1 MRSDLPDLEV
11 ALGQADLLFRTLFEQ
26 SGVGIAFLDS
36 DRRVIK
42 ANQKFCDLLS
52 YHTTD
57 LPLPLPDLI
66 HPEDWQ
72 LLCIGLHTL
81 DSGIQS
87 NFSLEKRYIC
97 KNGVFLWA
105 NTTVARVGEVSSA
118 PQLYTLMVQDIS
130 TCKQTEAAY
139 QQRESQLSSILNC
152 TNAAIARLRRLSDQ
166 EFEYDYM
173 SAGCQQVFGF
183 SAEEFLADKHLWRSH
198 VFPDDLAKLLLPE
211 QVTQPRVLTAEYRFY
226 HKDGNLRW
234 IAGFVTA
241 EWDAA
246 SNSWVLTAIDV
257 DITERKRTEAELRE
271 KEAFLRSI
279 YEGVRTS
286 IFVVDITA
294 DGDFHYAGFNPVHV
308 KMTGI
313 TNEALRGKT
322 PEQVLPPTTAAE
334 VRRNYQRCVE
344 EGGILFEERLSFQG
358 QDLWWQTRL
367 TPLQDEQGRIYR
379 IVGTSNNITKRKQAQ
394 MALQA
399 SQERLNFLLTS
410 SPAVIYTA
418 KPESPYTATFVSQN
432 IETLTGYKVEQFY
445 QESGFWLQCL
455 HPDDVSVVHQ
465 AITQLIKNGHV
476 SYEYRFLH
484 PSGNYCWLQ
493 DEAKLIRDAAGA
505 PVEII
510 GYCIDITS
518 RKTAELALQQLN
530 TELEQRIQ
538 SRTAALQESEEL
550 FRQFTE
556 NIPKVFWME
565 DLEGNLLYV
574 SPSFAEVWG
583 IPTATLYQNPKAWLD
598 AVHPEDRI
606 WMAIVAINRL
616 EYHEEDIEYR
626 ILQSDTDICWI
637 RERAFPIYNSQ
648 GAAYRVARIAED
660 ITAQK
665 QAEAEIHRSR
675 DLFEAVF
682 QESADAV
689 FLVDPVTLLI
699 LNCNQRAVDL
709 FEANH
714 TDELIGIQGH
724 TLHRHPFWGNDVLVA
739 QQQLAANGV
748 WSGEIEY
755 CTLRGHF
762 FWGSIAA
769 KTIHIAGRKMTLVR
783 VSDISQRK
791 QSEQLLQQQ
800 ANREALLRQV
810 AFRTRESLNLNYI
823 LTTSVNQ
830 VQAFLQ
836 TDRVLIFQFEPEGS
850 GYIAVEAVSDPQFS
864 ILGAHFHDPCFS
876 MQVAERYQQ
885 GHTSAIS
892 DIYSAD
898 LTPCYVD
905 FLAQSQVRA
914 NLVVPILQDQQLW
927 GLLLAHHCTAPRH
940 WQPFELDLLTQFAD
954 QVGIAIRQT
963 NLYDTLKT
971 QLSERRRAEQALA
984 QQVQYEQLLQTI
996 SQQIRSSLRLE
1007 EILAAAVTQVQ
1018 QVLQVDRALVFRLYA
1033 NGTGCVIKEA
1043 TLPQYPITAEMRFPE
1058 EQFPLECRTL
1068 YQRGQARAIT
1078 NVDNDILADCL
1089 VKFMHQIQVK
1099 SKLVVPIVQSDEE
1112 TGSTVW
1118 GLLILHSCAVYRQ
1131 WQPAEVELMQ
1141 KVAVQM
1147 GIAIQQSELYVQ
1159 LETQLKQKEIL
1170 IKEIHH
1176 RVKNNLQVISAM
1188 LKLQARAT
1196 QDTAVLD
1203 VLEDSRNRLRA
1214 IGLIHEILYRSNDL
1228 EQLNFDEY
1236 IQKLANTILATH
1248 SSANQV
1254 RLVYQLQPV
1263 CLNLDTAIP
1272 CGLLLNELITNAIK
1286 HAFPNGRRGEIWVGL
1301 EAVGNTYPP
1310 MPSLHTYPPAE
1321 RDEMIASQSQS
1332 HYILSVHDNGI
1343 GMSADFDLNHLQS
1356 LGLKIAYDLALQLQG
1371 TLTLERT
1378 QGTRFQLIFSELKY
1392 RKRL

>member
-476 SYEYRFLH
+476 SYEYRF
-484 PSGNYCWLQ
+484 
-493 DEAKLIRDAAGA
+493 
-505 PVEII
+505 
-510 GYCIDITS
+510 CIH
-518 RKTAELALQQLN
+518 LA
-530 TELEQRIQ
+530 I
-538 SRTAALQESEEL
+538 
-550 FRQFTE
+550 
-556 NIPKVFWME
+556 
-565 DLEGNLLYV
+565 
-574 SPSFAEVWG
+574 
-583 IPTATLYQNPKAWLD
+583 
-598 AVHPEDRI
+598 
-606 WMAIVAINRL
+606 
-616 EYHEEDIEYR
+616 
-626 ILQSDTDICWI
+626 
-637 RERAFPIYNSQ
+637 
-648 GAAYRVARIAED
+648 
-660 ITAQK
+660 
-665 QAEAEIHRSR
+665 
-675 DLFEAVF
+675 
-682 QESADAV
+682 
-689 FLVDPVTLLI
+689 
-699 LNCNQRAVDL
+699 
-709 FEANH
+709 
-714 TDELIGIQGH
+714 
-724 TLHRHPFWGNDVLVA
+724 
-739 QQQLAANGV
+739 
-748 WSGEIEY
+748 
-755 CTLRGHF
+755 
-762 FWGSIAA
+762 
-769 KTIHIAGRKMTLVR
+769 IAGSKMR
-783 VSDISQRK
+783 
-791 QSEQLLQQQ
+791 
-800 ANREALLRQV
+800 
-810 AFRTRESLNLNYI
+810 LN
-823 LTTSVNQ
+823 
-830 VQAFLQ
+830 
-836 TDRVLIFQFEPEGS
+836 
-850 GYIAVEAVSDPQFS
+850 
-864 ILGAHFHDPCFS
+864 
-876 MQVAERYQQ
+876 
-885 GHTSAIS
+885 
-892 DIYSAD
+892 
-898 LTPCYVD
+898 
-905 FLAQSQVRA
+905 
-914 NLVVPILQDQQLW
+914 
-927 GLLLAHHCTAPRH
+927 
-940 WQPFELDLLTQFAD
+940 
-954 QVGIAIRQT
+954 
-963 NLYDTLKT
+963 
-971 QLSERRRAEQALA
+971 
-984 QQVQYEQLLQTI
+984 
-996 SQQIRSSLRLE
+996 
-1007 EILAAAVTQVQ
+1007 
-1018 QVLQVDRALVFRLYA
+1018 
-1033 NGTGCVIKEA
+1033 
-1043 TLPQYPITAEMRFPE
+1043 
-1058 EQFPLECRTL
+1058 
-1068 YQRGQARAIT
+1068 
-1078 NVDNDILADCL
+1078 
-1089 VKFMHQIQVK
+1089 
-1099 SKLVVPIVQSDEE
+1099 
-1112 TGSTVW
+1112 
-1118 GLLILHSCAVYRQ
+1118 
-1131 WQPAEVELMQ
+1131 
-1141 KVAVQM
+1141 
-1147 GIAIQQSELYVQ
+1147 
-1159 LETQLKQKEIL
+1159 
-1170 IKEIHH
+1170 
-1176 RVKNNLQVISAM
+1176 
-1188 LKLQARAT
+1188 
-1196 QDTAVLD
+1196 
-1203 VLEDSRNRLRA
+1203 
-1214 IGLIHEILYRSNDL
+1214 
-1228 EQLNFDEY
+1228 
-1236 IQKLANTILATH
+1236 
-1248 SSANQV
+1248 
-1254 RLVYQLQPV
+1254 
-1263 CLNLDTAIP
+1263 
-1272 CGLLLNELITNAIK
+1272 
-1286 HAFPNGRRGEIWVGL
+1286 
-1301 EAVGNTYPP
+1301 
-1310 MPSLHTYPPAE
+1310 
-1321 RDEMIASQSQS
+1321 
-1332 HYILSVHDNGI
+1332 
-1343 GMSADFDLNHLQS
+1343 
-1356 LGLKIAYDLALQLQG
+1356 
-1371 TLTLERT
+1371 
-1378 QGTRFQLIFSELKY
+1378 
-1392 RKRL
+1392 

>member
-1 MRSDLPDLEV
+1 MSIDTIHGQLQGLKSSQLKQLQRVYHQRLPIDRLVTPEFAQRLAAISTEINQPVCAYLNRRGQVIRVGVGTLRQTQIPPLELPRYGAERLSGIRCIATQLKAGPPSEATMTTMAFQRLDALVTLTITGSGFERRGGGATGYVKEAYLAHLLPDPEV
-11 ALGQADLLFRTLFEQ
+11 R
-26 SGVGIAFLDS
+26 
-36 DRRVIK
+36 
-42 ANQKFCDLLS
+42 
-52 YHTTD
+52 
-57 LPLPLPDLI
+57 
-66 HPEDWQ
+66 W
-72 LLCIGLHTL
+72 
-81 DSGIQS
+81 
-87 NFSLEKRYIC
+87 
-97 KNGVFLWA
+97 
-105 NTTVARVGEVSSA
+105 TVSA
-118 PQLYTLMVQDIS
+118 PLS
-130 TCKQTEAAY
+130 PE
-139 QQRESQLSSILNC
+139 QLSSQDFNELI
-152 TNAAIARLRRLSDQ
+152 SDL
-166 EFEYDYM
+166 E
-173 SAGCQQVFGF
+173 
-183 SAEEFLADKHLWRSH
+183 EEFRRQY
-198 VFPDDLAKLLLPE
+198 VAK
-211 QVTQPRVLTAEYRFY
+211 
-226 HKDGNLRW
+226 
-234 IAGFVTA
+234 
-241 EWDAA
+241 
-246 SNSWVLTAIDV
+246 
-257 DITERKRTEAELRE
+257 
-271 KEAFLRSI
+271 
-279 YEGVRTS
+279 
-286 IFVVDITA
+286 
-294 DGDFHYAGFNPVHV
+294 
-308 KMTGI
+308 
-313 TNEALRGKT
+313 
-322 PEQVLPPTTAAE
+322 
-334 VRRNYQRCVE
+334 
-344 EGGILFEERLSFQG
+344 
-358 QDLWWQTRL
+358 
-367 TPLQDEQGRIYR
+367 
-379 IVGTSNNITKRKQAQ
+379 
-394 MALQA
+394 
-399 SQERLNFLLTS
+399 
-410 SPAVIYTA
+410 
-418 KPESPYTATFVSQN
+418 
-432 IETLTGYKVEQFY
+432 
-445 QESGFWLQCL
+445 
-455 HPDDVSVVHQ
+455 
-465 AITQLIKNGHV
+465 HV
-476 SYEYRFLH
+476 SSEQD
-484 PSGNYCWLQ
+484 GNYCWLQ

-574 SPSFAEVWG
+574 SPRFAEVWG

-724 TLHRHPFWGNDVLVA
+724 TLHRYPFWGNDVLVA

-755 CTLRGHF
+755 CTLKGHF

-769 KTIHIAGRKMTLVR
+769 KTIHVAGRKMTLVR

-864 ILGAHFHDPCFS
+864 ILGARFHDPCFS

-914 NLVVPILQDQQLW
+914 NLVVPILQDEQLW

-940 WQPFELDLLTQFAD
+940 WQPFEIDLLTQFAD

-1043 TLPQYPITAEMRFPE
+1043 TLPQYPVTAEMRFPE

-1078 NVDNDILADCL
+1078 NVDTDILADCL

-1188 LKLQARAT
+1188 LKLQARVT

-1286 HAFPNGRRGEIWVGL
+1286 HAFPNGPPLMGNL
-1301 EAVGNTYPP
+1301 EQRQFGT
-1310 MPSLHTYPPAE
+1310 
-1321 RDEMIASQSQS
+1321 SQNGGCRELFK
-1332 HYILSVHDNGI
+1332 HLDLEDKILKTRILGKPDI
-1343 GMSADFDLNHLQS
+1343 R
-1356 LGLKIAYDLALQLQG
+1356 LGLFKKDRFLSSFHSSLKVGFNVCVWFNFIEKIHWRYTTVLPSMSL
-1371 TLTLERT
+1371 
-1378 QGTRFQLIFSELKY
+1378 
-1392 RKRL
+1392 